1 MSKWRPTNLN
11 CLYVIPD
18 VHGMYDQLRLIL
30 KRILPLRKSD
40 GGKDML
46 VMLGDYIDRRQDS
59 HKVVDL
65 LIDIKK
71 QYKDQVVLLQGN
83 HEEMIIDAI
92 KPCKHSEH
100 YLMWM
105 DNGGELTLKGYLERA
120 GEEVDNPYIIKRQR
134 VKSYIPK
141 KHIEFFQSLP
151 KYFEC
156 DNYIF
161 VHAGCDPTQPLDK
174 QPTEFFLWDRS
185 LPRVVTD
192 NLRGI
197 PLPWEKVVVTGHN
210 GRKSGKIIVRDKFL
224 MLDTS
229 YLGDLLIVEM
239 RSRKGFVA
247 KRGKKRLVGVD
258 FAS

>member
-1 MSKWRPTNLN
+1 
-11 CLYVIPD
+11 
-18 VHGMYDQLRLIL
+18 MYDQLRLIL

-40 GGKDML
+40 GGKDIL

-65 LIDIKK
+65 LIEIKK
-71 QYKDQVVLLQGN
+71 RYKDQVVLLQGN
-83 HEEMIIDAI
+83 HEELIIDAI
-92 KPCKHSEH
+92 KPCDNSMD

-105 DNGGELTLKGYLERA
+105 DNGGELSLKGYLERA
-120 GEEVDNPYIIKRQR
+120 GEDVDNPYIIKRQR

-141 KHIEFFQSLP
+141 AHIEFFQSLP
-151 KYFEC
+151 KYFEI
-156 DNYIF
+156 DDFIF
-161 VHAGCDPTQPLDK
+161 VHAGCDPTVHLDK
-174 QPTEFFLWDRS
+174 QNPEPFLWDRS
-185 LPRVVTD
+185 LAKIVAERLCKV
-192 NLRGI
+192 

-247 KRGKKRLVGVD
+247 KKGKKRLVGVD
-258 FAS
+258 FAN